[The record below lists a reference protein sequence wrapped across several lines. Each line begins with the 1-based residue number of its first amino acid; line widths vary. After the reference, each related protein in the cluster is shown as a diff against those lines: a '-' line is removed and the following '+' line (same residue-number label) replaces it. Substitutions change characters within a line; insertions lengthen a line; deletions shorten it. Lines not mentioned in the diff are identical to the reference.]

1 MFTVSVVIRK
11 GILLKIALIV
21 TVKVLETISLIDMQ
35 VIAVLVVAVE
45 VLLIESGLLKVKAD
59 YMVEITVLNL
69 C

>member
-21 TVKVLETISLIDMQ
+21 TVKVLQTISLIDTR

-45 VLLIESGLLKVKAD
+45 VLLVESGLLKIKAD
-59 YMVEITVLNL
+59 YMVGIAVLNVH
-69 C
+69 

>member
-21 TVKVLETISLIDMQ
+21 TVKVLETISLIDMR
-35 VIAVLVVAVE
+35 VIAVIAVEVE
-45 VLLIESGLLKVKAD
+45 VLLVESGLLKVKAD
-59 YMVEITVLNL
+59 YMVEITVLNV